1 MQFAPNNHAH
11 AVRKVL
17 AYGAKP
23 FPKGSI
29 TDGVITDHEAI
40 AKTIKDLFNDGLIG
54 TISTDRVVASI
65 PVARTYNRILSLPA
79 SLSSSD
85 VASAVRLEAE
95 QYIPIPYEQL
105 YIDYD
110 VLPSTAKVVPVKPQN
125 DKGEKPAEPEKTEKT
140 MEVLLT
146 AVPRTLVDSYMQL
159 FDILGLQTIGLETS
173 LSATG
178 RLVTHA
184 ETQDVPTM
192 LIDFGSLSMDL
203 SVFDQGAVQ
212 VTGTVSGGGDNF
224 SDVIAGALGVT
235 HQQAHLIKIHYGINR
250 SKKQKEILG
259 ALQPSM
265 QQLTRE
271 LRKMMRFYKERS
283 VTNQEINQI
292 ITIGGGANMP
302 GLSEYLVNELRM
314 PVRMCDTWRN
324 LDFAHLQP
332 PHDSEKST
340 YATVAGLALVNPK
353 EMVA

>member
-1 MQFAPNNHAH
+1 M
-11 AVRKVL
+11 RKVL

-29 TDGVITDHEAI
+29 TDGVITNHEVI
-40 AKTIKDLFNDGLIG
+40 AKTIKELFNDGLIG
-54 TISTDRVVASI
+54 TISTDRVVARI

-79 SLSSSD
+79 SLSSGD
-85 VASAVRLEAE
+85 IASAVRLEAE

-105 YIDYD
+105 YIDYE
-110 VLPSTAKVVPVKPQN
+110 VLPTTNKPAPKKAQDTQKEAKD
-125 DKGEKPAEPEKTEKT
+125 DKTAEPEKTEKT

-283 VTNQEINQI
+283 ESNQEINQI